1 MILVQTLVKDLFN
14 MKKKIFFS
22 GFLLMTM
29 FCGCMTQNE
38 ITSSIAKLETV
49 EKSVNDTLFLQNPQV
64 FCLETKDNALIK
76 RINRVIEWKNT
87 YYILDKSMKQVLA
100 FNDKGKHLF
109 TIHRVGAGKGEYG
122 SILDIAIDRQNENLV
137 FLADPTSLIYYDLQG
152 NFIRTTKLPGHYHS
166 IAIDNRMI
174 YLENA
179 TLINNQLSTSSITVI
194 APNDQKTE
202 LLKPLREIAPYCFIG
217 GHQLGGT
224 APVVFTRKFDDTIYQ
239 LEDGKISPYYS
250 FNFMNESFP
259 EAAKDKE
266 YTCRELNKFTW
277 DRYVYLM
284 TNVTDAPQYLLFST
298 NLFGIYVFDK
308 NQNKLLKYNKIYNTE
323 YQADLHQYIPVE
335 GANNRVFFTVSPTTL
350 FSLKAIVDNHP
361 SFKNKMSD
369 KLYKLTESLDSD
381 SNPVIFSYQVK

>member
-22 GFLLMTM
+22 GFLLMIM

-38 ITSSIAKLETV
+38 ITSSIAELETV

-137 FLADPTSLIYYDLQG
+137 FLADPTSLIYYDLQA

-179 TLINNQLSTSSITVI
+179 TLINNQLST
-194 APNDQKTE
+194 
-202 LLKPLREIAPYCFIG
+202 
-217 GHQLGGT
+217 
-224 APVVFTRKFDDTIYQ
+224 
-239 LEDGKISPYYS
+239 
-250 FNFMNESFP
+250 
-259 EAAKDKE
+259 
-266 YTCRELNKFTW
+266 
-277 DRYVYLM
+277 
-284 TNVTDAPQYLLFST
+284 
-298 NLFGIYVFDK
+298 
-308 NQNKLLKYNKIYNTE
+308 
-323 YQADLHQYIPVE
+323 
-335 GANNRVFFTVSPTTL
+335 
-350 FSLKAIVDNHP
+350 
-361 SFKNKMSD
+361 
-369 KLYKLTESLDSD
+369 
-381 SNPVIFSYQVK
+381 